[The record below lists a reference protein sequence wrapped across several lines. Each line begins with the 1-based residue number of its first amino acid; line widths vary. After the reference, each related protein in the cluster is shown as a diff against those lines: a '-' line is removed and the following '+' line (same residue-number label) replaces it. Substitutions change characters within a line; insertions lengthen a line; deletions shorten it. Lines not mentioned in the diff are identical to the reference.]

1 MFFLPCHTLLLS
13 SSQVAARLSELGDPG
28 LLHMMVKQAV
38 VMALDR
44 KDREREL
51 VSNLLCT
58 LSIKVPG

>member
-1 MFFLPCHTLLLS
+1 M
-13 SSQVAARLSELGDPG
+13 AARLAEMGDPG

-51 VSNLLCT
+51 VSTLLCT
-58 LSIKVPG
+58 LSIKV